1 MKRYWRSL
9 INCIKRD
16 ELRYEAISEL
26 DVLFL
31 GHNPPLLN
39 QAMETL
45 ALQSDRILIINST
58 IGTILGSSKL
68 YILNF
73 PDVIPETHVSRDPV
87 RLKKIID
94 DFGGTM
100 LMKPLERYGGEGVIK
115 VSIHDRE
122 NLNSLIHYYVK
133 AYRDYPDR
141 EPIMVQEYL
150 EASQREGNVRIL
162 LLDGEIIGALRM
174 KPLDG
179 DFQTGFKTGAR
190 VFRHEITRNEKKIC
204 ESIKDKLMED
214 GLIFVGI
221 DIIDNKLVGIECV
234 NPRGIPQINQLDNVK
249 IEGRIID
256 FVEKKIS

>member
-1 MKRYWRSL
+1 MEPHDVYIRRNQVVARMHYSKVPRNLPMKRYWRSL
-9 INCIKRD
+9 IHCIKRD

-31 GHNPPLLN
+31 GHNPPLLS

-58 IGTILGSSKL
+58 IGMILGSSKL

-73 PDVIPETHVSRDPV
+73 PYVIPETHVSRDPV

-115 VSIHDRE
+115 VSMEDRE

-162 LLDGEIIGALRM
+162 LLNGEIIGALRM
-174 KPLDG
+174 KHLMVI
-179 DFQTGFKTGAR
+179 FKP
-190 VFRHEITRNEKKIC
+190 V
-204 ESIKDKLMED
+204 L
-214 GLIFVGI
+214 
-221 DIIDNKLVGIECV
+221 KLVQESSDMKLLATRKRFV
-234 NPRGIPQINQLDNVK
+234 RPLKIN
-249 IEGRIID
+249 
-256 FVEKKIS
+256 